1 MASAHCVQLQRTQG
15 VKTALLLIK
24 ALSQIIKYLLY
35 VLLHYIR
42 TRCVPFGN
50 DKFHLAPAFLNIS
63 FIFSVSA
70 QSKAVFPSSFLAS
83 ISAPVFEEIG
93 DAIGGIV
100 GRIKSKTVFGVNI
113 SSVPY

>member
-1 MASAHCVQLQRTQG
+1 MYCILLHSIRTHCV
-15 VKTALLLIK
+15 
-24 ALSQIIKYLLY
+24 
-35 VLLHYIR
+35 H
-42 TRCVPFGN
+42 FGN
-50 DKFHLAPAFLNIS
+50 DKFHLAPAFLNTS
-63 FIFSVSA
+63 FISSVYA
-70 QSKAVFPSSFLAS
+70 KSKAVLPSSFLAS

>member
-24 ALSQIIKYLLY
+24 ALSQIIKYILY

-50 DKFHLAPAFLNIS
+50 DKFHLAPAFLNTS
-63 FIFSVSA
+63 FISSVSA
-70 QSKAVFPSSFLAS
+70 KSKAVLPSLFLIL
-83 ISAPVFEEIG
+83 ISAP
-93 DAIGGIV
+93 
-100 GRIKSKTVFGVNI
+100 I
-113 SSVPY
+113 STKYWTISE